1 MSGTYSIASLHPD
14 RLRCETCG
22 ETVGMIGDAGP
33 AEPLGSLTADQA
45 VREWPELANAIRE
58 HDVLCT
64 WRRNPP
70 VDGLGVYVHAT
81 PRQE

>member
-1 MSGTYSIASLHPD
+1 MSNTFAIDPLHPD

-22 ETVGMIGDAGP
+22 ETVATVPDAGP
-33 AEPLGSLTADQA
+33 AELRSLTADQA
-45 VREWPELANAIRE
+45 VREWPDLANTIRQ

-70 VDGLGVYVHAT
+70 PADGRGVYFHAM
-81 PRQE
+81 PRE